1 MLRVV
6 FLGAP
11 GSGKG
16 TQAVLLSEARG
27 IPHISTGEMLRQAVA
42 DAAPLGQKVK
52 GFLDRGELVP
62 DAVMLE
68 VIKERLNAS
77 DCREGFVLDGF
88 PRTVE
93 QVRQLDRMLAENGKP
108 LTVALHL
115 VVPDDVLIERIKARG
130 AAGSGRSD
138 DQGEVALHR
147 LKVFLEQ
154 TAPAIALYKDSK
166 IYKEVNG
173 LGPIEEVRA
182 RIASALADGQS

>member
-16 TQAVLLSEARG
+16 TQAVFLSEAKG
-27 IPHISTGEMLRQAVA
+27 IPHISTGEMMRQAVA
-42 DAAPLGQKVK
+42 EGSALGQKVK

-62 DAVMLE
+62 DQV
-68 VIKERLNAS
+68 
-77 DCREGFVLDGF
+77 VLDVIRARLGAKDCQSGF
-88 PRTVE
+88 LLDGYPRTVP
-93 QVRQLDRMLAENGKP
+93 QVTQLDTMLSESGQQ

-115 VVPDDVLIERIKARG
+115 LVPEDVLVDRIKARG

-138 DQGEVALHR
+138 DQGQVALHR

-154 TAPAIALYKDSK
+154 TAPAIEQYRSRE
-166 IYKEVNG
+166 IYKEING
-173 LGPIEEVRA
+173 LGTIEEVRA
-182 RIASALADGQS
+182 RVLAALK